1 MNVMFHSSGFLLL
14 FLLAEKYWGHY
25 WKEDTE
31 GKKKKWLIEIGGVD
45 VASGYIN
52 VLELD
57 GP

>member
-1 MNVMFHSSGFLLL
+1 MNVVFHSSGFLLL
-14 FLLAEKYWGHY
+14 FLLAEKCWGHY

-31 GKKKKWLIEIGGVD
+31 KKKWLIEIGGVD

-52 VLELD
+52 VVELD